1 MKIRLYKKN
10 DEKGLLKLDSLL
22 ETHPWNRRDKKNWHW
37 KYKGSNPFGKSI
49 IVVAEDKKKI
59 IATFSIIPIE
69 YRLNKKLI
77 KGSHSIA
84 MLVHPDWQKKGVIKL
99 VVDKAISVAK
109 KNKIKFIYGYPND
122 NAYEIHKLI
131 FDYKDISNQYFFH
144 HNLKLKTNQNK
155 NENIKE
161 IRKFTKIHK
170 AFLTD
175 TKKYFKII
183 LDRNAKFLNWRY
195 ISRPDN
201 KYYVFGYYKE
211 KKFYGYCVLKLYR
224 ENKILRGHII
234 DIITNP
240 KEKKIF
246 SELIKFALGFFK
258 KHNCNESNLWLQ
270 GSINFQKILLDNK
283 FKLNKSRKFIC
294 KFNDDKLK
302 SKFKKN
308 DWYFTM
314 GDTLEIY

>member
-109 KNKIKFIYGYPND
+109 KK
-122 NAYEIHKLI
+122 
-131 FDYKDISNQYFFH
+131 
-144 HNLKLKTNQNK
+144 QN
-155 NENIKE
+155 
-161 IRKFTKIHK
+161 
-170 AFLTD
+170 
-175 TKKYFKII
+175 
-183 LDRNAKFLNWRY
+183 
-195 ISRPDN
+195 
-201 KYYVFGYYKE
+201 
-211 KKFYGYCVLKLYR
+211 
-224 ENKILRGHII
+224 
-234 DIITNP
+234 
-240 KEKKIF
+240 
-246 SELIKFALGFFK
+246 
-258 KHNCNESNLWLQ
+258 
-270 GSINFQKILLDNK
+270 
-283 FKLNKSRKFIC
+283 
-294 KFNDDKLK
+294 
-302 SKFKKN
+302 
-308 DWYFTM
+308 
-314 GDTLEIY
+314 